1 MSNSGS
7 QSDAL
12 KKATGLL
19 SAIVGVL
26 ATFLFAPQMYH
37 ASVDWVLG
45 YASSQYGTG
54 WDPLVQFF
62 WGIVCA
68 LAAFGIFSIVVTMTV
83 RLGLA
88 RLAALS
94 LKH

>member
-1 MSNSGS
+1 MSNSNS

-19 SAIVGVL
+19 SAIVGIL
-26 ATFLFAPQMYH
+26 ATFLFAPQFYH
-37 ASVDWVLG
+37 ASVDWVLA
-45 YASSQYGTG
+45 YASSQYGSG
-54 WDPLVQFF
+54 WDPLIQFF
-62 WGIVCA
+62 WAIICG
-68 LAAFGIFSIVVTMTV
+68 LAAFGIFSIIVTMAV

-94 LKH
+94 LNR